1 MNNKNAKNLITHNS
15 IGYIFHYMLSDK
27 LQNEKNQKNLN
38 FVYIIYRKKT
48 LPHITMWLKTTSDV
62 VCSHCETKY
71 IIKDDE

>member
-1 MNNKNAKNLITHNS
+1 
-15 IGYIFHYMLSDK
+15 MLSDK

-38 FVYIIYRKKT
+38 FVYIIYREKT
-48 LPHITMWLKTTSDV
+48 LPRFTMWLKTTTDV